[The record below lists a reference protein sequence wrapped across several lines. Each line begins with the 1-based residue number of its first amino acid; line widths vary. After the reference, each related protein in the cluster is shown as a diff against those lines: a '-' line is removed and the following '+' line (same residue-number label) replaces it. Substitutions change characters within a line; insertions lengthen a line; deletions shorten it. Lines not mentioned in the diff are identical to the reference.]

1 MRRSVFVAALVFA
14 AAPLAAQEQATVTQP
29 AAAPAVEAAAP
40 AAPVQEEP
48 RQPRLHVST
57 EQIDAQLRAE
67 PAETRGREMN
77 QRDFLYTV
85 AAVALGVLIALLLID

>member
-14 AAPLAAQEQATVTQP
+14 AAPLAAQEQASATDP
-29 AAAPAVEAAAP
+29 AGTPVIEAAAP
-40 AAPVQEEP
+40 APAVQEEP

-67 PAETRGREMN
+67 PREARSSEMN